1 MKYFLIALVFFN
13 FSCKKERSCEKCVGD
28 SIIKNATIIYSG
40 PVEGDGCSW
49 LVKLDDAHSYH
60 ADVLDTAFQHDQL
73 NVKVSYQLT
82 SEKFICGIAAM
93 EIPVIHVV
101 KIEK

>member
-1 MKYFLIALVFFN
+1 MKYFLIVLVFFN

-49 LVKLDDAHSYH
+49 LVKSDDTHSYH
-60 ADVLDTAFQHDQL
+60 PDVLDTTFQHDQL
-73 NVKVSYQLT
+73 RVRVTYKLT

-93 EIPVIHVV
+93 EIPVIHVI